1 MNNKRRSNL
10 SGVVDLLN
18 KAIDRLEDISS
29 EESEAFDNLPE
40 SFQNSELGESMENVI
55 SILDDSVEQ
64 LNEAVTS
71 LEEIINM

>member
-1 MNNKRRSNL
+1 MNNKRRLNL

-18 KAIDRLEDISS
+18 QAIDRLEDISS

-40 SFQNSELGESMENVI
+40 SFQNSERGESMENVI